1 MNVYIFWPLLSNA
14 LSRVRPMKAGEFE
27 LNFVYNKKISRRLH
41 ARGKTMTR
49 KSVGMVLV
57 LLASLAWLVGT
68 PGCTYMKTRTPGER
82 ISYEEKVGRQFSLEA
97 STYFRWMDEPEVLDF
112 VKDLG
117 HRLSAHLV
125 GTPYEYRFYVIR
137 DPTMNAFAVPGGY
150 ICFFAGLIAQVENV
164 DGLAGVMAH
173 EISHVEGNHFI
184 RGQQKM
190 DVANMA
196 ALAAT
201 ILAAAMGGGQG
212 AAAGA
217 TLAQAAQKT
226 ASLHYSRGFE
236 READRNGLKLMREA
250 GFDPAGMVS
259 VFKRFYAL
267 ARLNA
272 ADLPP
277 YFYTHPLPAER
288 IYEVEGW
295 ARAMPSVHRA
305 KPKLETQ
312 FELARITARLRTERF
327 DALAAWQKGQV
338 DRNPQSAK
346 AKFLLGYLYL
356 KRGDLPLAVQY
367 LQEAFDMDSSIVEHY
382 IYLARAYHL
391 SGNLVRARELFD
403 LAYEMEPRNPLTEVY
418 YGDLMA
424 QGEGWL
430 EALHHYQRATI
441 LNPRSC
447 IAHASLAKAYERIQ
461 ERGKSYYELALS
473 DKCAGRYLKAAY
485 YFQKALKH
493 LDRDE
498 RDAKLAKA
506 ELVGMGVED

>member
-1 MNVYIFWPLLSNA
+1 MERIHALVTGKSTGPACAVFGLAACLVWLL
-14 LSRVRPMKAGEFE
+14 
-27 LNFVYNKKISRRLH
+27 
-41 ARGKTMTR
+41 
-49 KSVGMVLV
+49 
-57 LLASLAWLVGT
+57 GT
-68 PGCTYMKTRTPGER
+68 AGCTYMNTRTPGDR
-82 ISYEEKVGRQFSLEA
+82 ISYEDKVGQQFALEA

-112 VKDLG
+112 IKDIG
-117 HRLSAHLV
+117 HRLSAHIV

-150 ICFFAGLIAQVENV
+150 ICFFAGLIAQAESV

-190 DVANMA
+190 DVANIA
-196 ALAAT
+196 SLAAT
-201 ILAAAMGGGQG
+201 ILAAALGGGQG

-217 TLAQAAQKT
+217 TLAQAAQQT
-226 ASLHYSRGFE
+226 ASLHYSRQFE
-236 READRNGLKLMREA
+236 READREGVELVEAA
-250 GFDPAGMVS
+250 GFDPNGMVS
-259 VFKRFYAL
+259 IFKKFQAM

-295 ARAMPSVHRA
+295 AQAMRAGPRA
-305 KPKLETQ
+305 KPQLEAQ
-312 FELARITARLRTERF
+312 FELARITARLRTEQF
-327 DALAAWQKGQV
+327 EALEAQQMARVKE
-338 DRNPQSAK
+338 NPKSARER
-346 AKFLLGYLYL
+346 FLLGYLQL
-356 KRGDLPLAVQY
+356 KRGNLPLAVEY
-367 LQEAFDMDSSIVEHY
+367 LQQAFDMDSSLVEHH
-382 IYLARAYHL
+382 IYLARAYHF
-391 SGNLVRARELFD
+391 SGNLVRAKEL
-403 LAYEMEPRNPLTEVY
+403 LEGAYEMDPRNTLTEVF

-430 EALHHYQRATI
+430 EALHHYQRAVV

-447 IAHASLAKAYERIQ
+447 IAHASLAKAYERLQ

-473 DKCAGRYLKAAY
+473 DKCAGRYLKAVY

-493 LDRDE
+493 LDKDSSE
-498 RDAKLAKA
+498 AKRTQA
-506 ELVGMGVED
+506 ELEWMGVEE

>member
-1 MNVYIFWPLLSNA
+1 MVFALL
-14 LSRVRPMKAGEFE
+14 VFP
-27 LNFVYNKKISRRLH
+27 
-41 ARGKTMTR
+41 
-49 KSVGMVLV
+49 
-57 LLASLAWLVGT
+57 AWLVGI
-68 PGCTYMKTRTPGER
+68 PGCTYLKTRTPGER
-82 ISYEEKVGRQFSLEA
+82 ITYEEEVGQQFSLEA
-97 STYFRWMDEPEVLDF
+97 STHFRWLDEPEVLDF

-150 ICFFAGLIAQVENV
+150 IYFFAGLIAQVENV

-173 EISHVEGNHFI
+173 EISHVEDNHFI
-184 RGQQKM
+184 RGQKKM
-190 DVANMA
+190 DVANVA

-212 AAAGA
+212 AAAGV

-226 ASLHYSRGFE
+226 ASLHYSRQFE
-236 READRNGLKLMREA
+236 READRDGLKLMREA
-250 GFDPAGMVS
+250 GFDPEGMVS
-259 VFKRFYAL
+259 VFKRFYAI
-267 ARLNA
+267 ARVNA

-295 ARAMPSVHRA
+295 AKAMPAVHRA

-327 DALAAWQKGQV
+327 DALAISQQGRVA
-338 DRNPQSAK
+338 RNPGSAK
-346 AKFLLGYLYL
+346 EKFLLGYLYL
-356 KRGDLPLAVQY
+356 KRGDLPLARRY
-367 LQEAFDMDSSIVEHY
+367 LQEAFDMDSSMVEHA

-403 LAYEMEPRNPLTEVY
+403 LAVEMEPRNPLTEVY
-418 YGDLMA
+418 YGDLTA
-424 QGEGWL
+424 QTGGWL
-430 EALHHYQRATI
+430 EALHHYQRAAV
-441 LNPRSC
+441 LNPRSS
-447 IAHASLAKAYERIQ
+447 IAHARLAKAYERIQ
-461 ERGKSYYELALS
+461 ERGKSYFELALS
-473 DKCAGRYLKAAY
+473 DKCAGRYSKAVY
-485 YFQKALKH
+485 YLQKALKH
-493 LDRDE
+493 LDHDG

-506 ELVGMGVED
+506 ELAGMGVEE

>member
-1 MNVYIFWPLLSNA
+1 MRTA
-14 LSRVRPMKAGEFE
+14 AGAVFT
-27 LNFVYNKKISRRLH
+27 LV
-41 ARGKTMTR
+41 
-49 KSVGMVLV
+49 V
-57 LLASLAWLVGT
+57 LLVWLLGT
-68 PGCTYMKTRTPGER
+68 PGCTYMKTRSPGDR
-82 ISYEEKVGRQFSLEA
+82 ISYEEKVGQQFSLEA

-150 ICFFAGLIAQVENV
+150 LCFFAGLIAQVDSV
-164 DGLAGVMAH
+164 DGLAGVIAH
-173 EISHVEGNHFI
+173 EISRVEGNRFI
-184 RGQQKM
+184 RGQPKM
-190 DVANMA
+190 DVADIA
-196 ALAAT
+196 TLAAT
-201 ILAAAMGGGQG
+201 ILAAALGGGQG

-217 TLAQAAQKT
+217 TLAQAAQQT
-226 ASLHYSRGFE
+226 ASLHYSRQFE

-250 GFDPAGMVS
+250 GFDPNGMVS

-295 ARAMPSVHRA
+295 ARAMRTVPRSR
-305 KPKLETQ
+305 PKLETQ

-327 DALAAWQKGQV
+327 DALAAWQKARV
-338 DRNPQSAK
+338 DENPQSAQ
-346 AKFLLGYLYL
+346 ARLLLGYLYL
-356 KRGDLPLAVQY
+356 KRGRLPLAVEY
-367 LQEAFDMDSSIVEHY
+367 LQRAFDMDRSIVEHY

-391 SGNLVRARELFD
+391 SGNLVRAKQLLEQ
-403 LAYEMEPRNPLTEVY
+403 AYEMEPKNTLVEVY

-430 EALHHYQRATI
+430 EALHHYQRAVV

-473 DKCAGRYLKAAY
+473 DKCAGRYLRAAY
-485 YFQKALKH
+485 YFQKALNH
-493 LDRDE
+493 LDKGGRE
-498 RDAKLAKA
+498 AKLVRA
-506 ELVGMGVED
+506 ELEWMGLEQ

>member
-1 MNVYIFWPLLSNA
+1 MKCCEIQHLGYNEDTMQRIHAIVM
-14 LSRVRPMKAGEFE
+14 SRASSGPA
-27 LNFVYNKKISRRLH
+27 
-41 ARGKTMTR
+41 
-49 KSVGMVLV
+49 V
-57 LLASLAWLVGT
+57 LLVVLLVWLLGT
-68 PGCTYMKTRTPGER
+68 SGCTYMKTRSPGESIR
-82 ISYEEKVGRQFSLEA
+82 YEEKVGQQFALEA

-112 VKDLG
+112 IKDIG
-117 HRLSAHLV
+117 HRLSAHIV

-150 ICFFAGLIAQVENV
+150 ICFFAGLIAQADTV

-190 DVANMA
+190 DVANIA
-196 ALAAT
+196 SLAAT
-201 ILAAAMGGGQG
+201 ILAAALGGGQG
-212 AAAGA
+212 AAAGV
-217 TLAQAAQKT
+217 TLAQAAQQT
-226 ASLHYSRGFE
+226 AQLHYSREFE
-236 READRNGLKLMREA
+236 READREGVELLASA
-250 GFDPAGMVS
+250 GFDPNGMVS
-259 VFKRFYAL
+259 IFKKFHAL

-272 ADLPP
+272 ADVPP

-295 ARAMPSVHRA
+295 AKAMGKIRRSRPQ
-305 KPKLETQ
+305 LETQ

-327 DALAAWQKGQV
+327 DALAAWQKERV
-338 DRNPQSAK
+338 DENPGSARE
-346 AKFLLGYLYL
+346 KFLLGYLHL
-356 KRGDLPLAVQY
+356 KRGNLPLAVEH
-367 LQEAFDMDSSIVEHY
+367 LQKAFDMDSSIVEHY

-391 SGNLVRARELFD
+391 HGNLVRAKQLLES
-403 LAYEMEPRNPLTEVY
+403 AYEIEPQNYLVEIF
-418 YGDLMA
+418 YGDLMS

-430 EALHHYQRATI
+430 EALHHYQRAAI

-473 DKCAGRYLKAAY
+473 DKCAGRYLKAVY

-493 LDRDE
+493 LDKDGRE
-498 RDAKLAKA
+498 AKLVQA
-506 ELVGMGVED
+506 ELEWMGIEE